1 MFCILRYKFIVG
13 FFRIRKRKII
23 LLQIMKL
30 FYLKNT
36 KNTYIITDFVQ
47 LDFFFLEIN
56 YIDR

>member
-1 MFCILRYKFIVG
+1 
-13 FFRIRKRKII
+13 
-23 LLQIMKL
+23 MKL